1 MNKKLFAHIIG
12 LFFALSLVLAACTPA
27 AAVAQQST
35 LSADAAHPATP
46 AAAVADLAGTAAADV
61 QSGINAAA
69 TSMPTTLA
77 EAAQL
82 ATPAE
87 AIAQTAISAVATALP
102 PAGTNEATT
111 QTVVSTTA
119 TAPAA
124 GTAQSA
130 GVTGQNLP
138 VFSGL
143 QPLAAN
149 DPKASFWLNTA
160 NQMAKA
166 TGFQFEGKA
175 YVTDAKAAD
184 ITAFYN
190 DALKDWKATP
200 AKTTSFPTVGN
211 VTVWVYS
218 QVSRQESL
226 TVSYSD
232 YDPAANKFLVITEHL
247 WK

>member
-1 MNKKLFAHIIG
+1 MNKKLYAHTIG
-12 LFFALSLVLAACTPA
+12 LFFALSLVLAACSPA
-27 AAVAQQST
+27 AAAAQQAT
-35 LSADAAHPATP
+35 LSADAAQPATP
-46 AAAVADLAGTAAADV
+46 AAAVADLAGTAAANV

-102 PAGTNEATT
+102 PAGTNVAATL
-111 QTVVSTTA
+111 A
-119 TAPAA
+119 TAPVA

>member
-1 MNKKLFAHIIG
+1 VC
-12 LFFALSLVLAACTPA
+12 S
-27 AAVAQQST
+27 S
-35 LSADAAHPATP
+35 
-46 AAAVADLAGTAAADV
+46 DL
-61 QSGINAAA
+61 
-69 TSMPTTLA
+69 
-77 EAAQL
+77 
-82 ATPAE
+82 
-87 AIAQTAISAVATALP
+87 
-102 PAGTNEATT
+102 
-111 QTVVSTTA
+111 
-119 TAPAA
+119 
-124 GTAQSA
+124 
-130 GVTGQNLP
+130 NLP

-143 QPLAAN
+143 QPLPAN
-149 DPKASFWLNTA
+149 DPKASFWLDTA
-160 NQMAKA
+160 NQLAKA

-175 YVTDAKAAD
+175 YVTDAKPAD

-226 TVSYSD
+226 TISYSA